1 MNWNSIKMQLLDALE
16 DMPRYIWYVGY
27 FVLGYFVGY
36 TW

>member
-1 MNWNSIKMQLLDALE
+1 MKLIDALE